1 MAWRSL
7 ILFAL
12 LFLLGCSSTLVLRN
26 ADVKVAEQAYLG
38 SPAVFFL
45 DKVVVPVL
53 PDGRIGKIRAI
64 ADGQWSW
71 VKTQSDLSAWADKE
85 WENFMRRHGQTMVT
99 DPKKSDYHVLC
110 DVVKIY
116 AEKFNEYMGAHKFA
130 AHVVMRVT
138 IKRASDGNS
147 VYAKEIRQSFAVT
160 VPVKGLENAGDE
172 AIYNY
177 CLSAVFQNCLEKI
190 RLP

>member
-12 LFLLGCSSTLVLRN
+12 LFLSGCSSTLVLRN
-26 ADVKVAEQAYLG
+26 ANVKVAEQANLG

-53 PDGRIGKIRAI
+53 PDGKIGKIRAI

-71 VKTQSDLSAWADKE
+71 VKTQSDLSVWADKE
-85 WENFMRRHGQTMVT
+85 WENFFRRHGQTMVT

-147 VYAKEIRQSFAVT
+147 VYAKEIKQSFAVT
-160 VPVKGLENAGDE
+160 IPVEGLENAGDE

>member
-1 MAWRSL
+1 MALRSL

-12 LFLLGCSSTLVLRN
+12 LFLSGCSSTLVLRN
-26 ADVKVAEQAYLG
+26 ANVKVAEQANLG

-53 PDGRIGKIRAI
+53 PDGKIGKIRAI

-85 WENFMRRHGQTMVT
+85 WEIFFRRHGQTMVT

-147 VYAKEIRQSFAVT
+147 VYAKEIKQSFAVT
-160 VPVKGLENAGDE
+160 ITVEGLENAGDE

>member
-12 LFLLGCSSTLVLRN
+12 LFLAGCSSTLVLRN
-26 ADVKVAEQAYLG
+26 ANVKVAEQANLG

-53 PDGRIGKIRAI
+53 PDGKIGKIRAI

-71 VKTQSDLSAWADKE
+71 VKTQSDLSVWADKE
-85 WENFMRRHGQTMVT
+85 WENFFRRHGQTMVT

-147 VYAKEIRQSFAVT
+147 VYAKEIKQSFAVT
-160 VPVKGLENAGDE
+160 IPVEGLENAGDE

>member
-7 ILFAL
+7 ILLAL
-12 LFLLGCSSTLVLRN
+12 LFHSGCSSTLVLRN
-26 ADVKVAEQAYLG
+26 ANVKVAEQANLG

-53 PDGRIGKIRAI
+53 PDGKIGKIRAI

-85 WENFMRRHGQTMVT
+85 WENFFRRHGQTMVT

-147 VYAKEIRQSFAVT
+147 VYAKEIKQSFAVT
-160 VPVKGLENAGDE
+160 IPVEGLENAGDE

-177 CLSAVFQNCLEKI
+177 CLAAVFQNCVEKI

>member
-7 ILFAL
+7 ILLAL
-12 LFLLGCSSTLVLRN
+12 FFLAGCSSTLVLRN
-26 ADVKVAEQAYLG
+26 ANVKVAEQANLG

-53 PDGRIGKIRAI
+53 PDGKIGKIRAI

-85 WENFMRRHGQTMVT
+85 WEIFFRRHGQTMVT

-147 VYAKEIRQSFAVT
+147 VYAKEIKQSFAVT
-160 VPVKGLENAGDE
+160 IPVEGLENAGDE

>member
-26 ADVKVAEQAYLG
+26 ADVKVAEQADLG

-85 WENFMRRHGQTMVT
+85 WEIFLRRHGQTMVT

>member
-7 ILFAL
+7 IIFAL
-12 LFLLGCSSTLVLRN
+12 LFLSGCSSTLVLRN
-26 ADVKVAEQAYLG
+26 ANVKVAEQANLG

-53 PDGRIGKIRAI
+53 PDGKIGKIRAI

-71 VKTQSDLSAWADKE
+71 VKTQSDLSVWADKE
-85 WENFMRRHGQTMVT
+85 WENFFRRHGQTMVT

-147 VYAKEIRQSFAVT
+147 VYAKEIKQSFAVT
-160 VPVKGLENAGDE
+160 IPVEGLENAGDE

>member
-7 ILFAL
+7 ILLAL
-12 LFLLGCSSTLVLRN
+12 FFLAGCSSTLVLRN
-26 ADVKVAEQAYLG
+26 ANVKVAEQANLG

-53 PDGRIGKIRAI
+53 PDEKIGKIRAI

-85 WENFMRRHGQTMVT
+85 WEIFFRRHGQTMVT

-147 VYAKEIRQSFAVT
+147 VYAKEIKQSFAVT
-160 VPVKGLENAGDE
+160 IPVEGLENAGDE